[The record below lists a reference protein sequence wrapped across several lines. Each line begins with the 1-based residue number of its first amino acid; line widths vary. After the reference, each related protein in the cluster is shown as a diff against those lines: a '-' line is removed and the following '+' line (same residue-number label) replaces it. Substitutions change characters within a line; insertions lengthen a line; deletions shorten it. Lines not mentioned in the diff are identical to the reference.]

1 MYLHVCIMHSC
12 TFRLQIIK
20 SWAFYEAIESVKK
33 RWIENG
39 FSMVDFIVT
48 GLLIWAHIIT
58 TFIFLICLQKSS
70 KSISKL
76 CTAMA
81 ALNKSLEIDE
91 HKLKYV
97 KRRTYLAMIFLFILH
112 VLSILS
118 AIDYSRKLLIEKV
131 LNIPLYVIWFII
143 LFLFY
148 WPLPTA
154 VSFLMTRLCLFGLI
168 LQMETFE
175 SKAPKGKF

>member
-1 MYLHVCIMHSC
+1 M
-12 TFRLQIIK
+12 
-20 SWAFYEAIESVKK
+20 

-70 KSISKL
+70 KPISKL
-76 CTAMA
+76 CIAMA

-91 HKLKYV
+91 QKLKYV

-118 AIDYSRKLLIEKV
+118 AIDYSRQLLIGKV
-131 LNIPLYVIWFII
+131 FNIPLYVIFFII

-175 SKAPKGKF
+175 SKAPKGRL